1 MKPPPAPNGPATR
14 ITRVELVELIEVTI
28 AELKTMAQPHEIA
41 TFRELG
47 YDAEEAETP
56 EQLEAIEEQVQ
67 SLRSFCE
74 RRARSAISMPSVPPQ
89 GRRRE

>member
-1 MKPPPAPNGPATR
+1 MTESKATSAISR
-14 ITRVELVELIEVTI
+14 IDLLELIEVTI
-28 AELKTMAQPHEIA
+28 AELKNIAQPHEIS

-47 YDAEEAETP
+47 FDAEEAETD
-56 EQLEAIEEQVQ
+56 EQLTAIHEQVR

-74 RRARSAISMPSVPPQ
+74 RRARSAISMPAMPH

>member
-1 MKPPPAPNGPATR
+1 MTEPISAP
-14 ITRVELVELIEVTI
+14 ISRVELLELIEVTI
-28 AELKTMAQPHEIA
+28 AELKNIAQPHEIS

-47 YDAEEAETP
+47 FDAEDADTD
-56 EQLEAIEEQVQ
+56 EQLVKIHEQVQ

-74 RRARSAISMPSVPPQ
+74 RRARSAISMPAVPH

>member
-1 MKPPPAPNGPATR
+1 MKSPSAPSGP
-14 ITRVELVELIEVTI
+14 ITRVELLEFIEVTI
-28 AELKTMAQPHEIA
+28 AELKTMAQPHEIS

-56 EQLEAIEEQVQ
+56 EQLKAIEEQVQ

-74 RRARSAISMPSVPPQ
+74 RRARSAISMPSVPPH

>member
-1 MKPPPAPNGPATR
+1 MTESSSASSP
-14 ITRVELVELIEVTI
+14 ISRVELLELIEVTI
-28 AELKTMAQPHEIA
+28 AELKNIAQPHEIS

-47 YDAEEAETP
+47 FDAEDADSE
-56 EQLEAIEEQVQ
+56 EQLTKIHEQVQ

-74 RRARSAISMPSVPPQ
+74 RRARSAISMPAMPH